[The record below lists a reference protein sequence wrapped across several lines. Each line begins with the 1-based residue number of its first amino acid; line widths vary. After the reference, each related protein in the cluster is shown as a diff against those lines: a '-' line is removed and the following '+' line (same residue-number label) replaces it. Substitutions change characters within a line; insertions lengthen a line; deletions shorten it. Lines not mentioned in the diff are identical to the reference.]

1 MKFLII
7 SAVIGIVATGIP
19 SANGAAIPEEAAAD
33 IDVKRSPEAQYK
45 PCWIAADGQVHCPLS
60 KREPDN
66 VERSPDAQYKPC
78 WIAADGQ
85 VHCPLSKREP
95 DNLERS
101 PDAQYKP
108 CWIAADGQVHCPLTK
123 REPDAQYKP
132 CWIAADGQVHCP
144 LTKREPDA
152 QYKPCWI
159 AADGQVHCPLSK
171 RDSTKQL
178 QVDPK
183 YTTLDI
189 PKQRE
194 CHKEK
199 VPQAEGKF
207 CQFPPCFDEVTVCH
221 PPKMMEMRDAM
232 PDGLVDLATAEN

>member
-7 SAVIGIVATGIP
+7 SAIVGIIATGMP
-19 SANGAAIPEEAAAD
+19 SANGAAIPEEAVAD
-33 IDVKRSPEAQYK
+33 IDVK
-45 PCWIAADGQVHCPLS
+45 
-60 KREPDN
+60 
-66 VERSPDAQYKPC
+66 RSPDAQYKPC

-108 CWIAADGQVHCPLTK
+108 CWIAADGQVHCPL
-123 REPDAQYKP
+123 A
-132 CWIAADGQVHCP
+132 
-144 LTKREPDA
+144 KREPDA

-171 RDSTKQL
+171 RASTKQL

-199 VPQAEGKF
+199 VPQAENKF
-207 CQFPPCFDEVTVCH
+207 CQFPPCFDEVTVCN
-221 PPKMMEMRDAM
+221 PPKMMEVRDAM
-232 PDGLVDLATAEN
+232 PDGVDEVIAAEN